1 MTKKKMN
8 RKVEGIFITRSGIK
22 GNRDLDIPREVQ
34 SAGDPEIQANYIE
47 TSLVILLEN
56 KAEASRIHRKKFVF
70 ISINREMQPI
80 FSLKLD
86 HLLSQ

>member
-34 SAGDPEIQANYIE
+34 SAGDPENKPI
-47 TSLVILLEN
+47 IL
-56 KAEASRIHRKKFVF
+56 KH
-70 ISINREMQPI
+70 
-80 FSLKLD
+80 
-86 HLLSQ
+86 H